1 MKAHFVSI
9 LILAVGCC
17 LASAQ
22 SERYVTITAKPI
34 PPSEKAT
41 NICAITEGEAAEIIS
56 VQPTSTSYVTIGKEG
71 IVAPY
76 YTAADVSAGGK
87 GTIIKGPATFTLLAQ
102 SSTAAFLTLKIM
114 PEAYPPDKSV
124 IVAPTTNQVQITLES
139 STNLVNWASA
149 TNGVYGSPD
158 EARFFRIHLQK
169 LN

>member
-1 MKAHFVSI
+1 MSFTGNDSGATIEKDGLVFTDQFFNFKAI
-9 LILAVGCC
+9 
-17 LASAQ
+17 
-22 SERYVTITAKPI
+22 KPDL
-34 PPSEKAT
+34 
-41 NICAITEGEAAEIIS
+41 
-56 VQPTSTSYVTIGKEG
+56 VV
-71 IVAPY
+71 
-76 YTAADVSAGGK
+76 
-87 GTIIKGPATFTLLAQ
+87 KGPATFKLVGGASPTL
-102 SSTAAFLTLKIM
+102 LTLKVM